1 MTDDIRTSGA
11 GRSCLFPCF
20 DVSMFP
26 YCWLKAPLASVS
38 LGHLLLGQNHLISLN
53 IQLATIM
60 WRRPKEY
67 PRILFWAGGG
77 GFETHSAVCHCFSVC
92 FVGEAVGSWSKPGHP
107 LFIHSCVPFVLA
119 VTRGLQRA
127 SSVHS
132 CAQCVV
138 FQQGGKQTL
147 ATCGVSGSQ

>member
-1 MTDDIRTSGA
+1 MTSEPLGLED
-11 GRSCLFPCF
+11 L
-20 DVSMFP
+20 VSF
-26 YCWLKAPLASVS
+26 LASMSPCSHAVG
-38 LGHLLLGQNHLISLN
+38 LRHHWPLCLWDAPFGENHLISLN

-92 FVGEAVGSWSKPGHP
+92 FVGEAVGSWSKPGRP
-107 LFIHSCVPFVLA
+107 LFTHSCVPFVLA